1 MDFAINSQVLQT
13 LLMIVIF
20 LSLLVEI
27 KTGGTG
33 IGALLGVVAAAA
45 FWGSGYASGSIQLY
59 QIAIFIVG
67 IILIIIEMLT
77 PTVGILAGA
86 GVVAIFYSM
95 ILAMGGDISAMF
107 MMAISLVISI
117 AVFALIV
124 KRLPTSKLWSKFV
137 LTNSTS
143 SVKGYVSSADNS
155 PYLHKEG
162 EVLSELRPAGT
173 ILIDGKPVDVVSEGA
188 FINKG
193 EKVRVV
199 KVEGMRIIVR
209 KI

>member
-1 MDFAINSQVLQT
+1 MDFVIDSQLLQT
-13 LLMIVIF
+13 LLMVVIF
-20 LSLLVEI
+20 LSLLVEL

-33 IGALLGVVAAAA
+33 IGALLGIVAAAA
-45 FWGSGYASGSIQLY
+45 FWGSGYASGAIELY

-67 IILIIIEMLT
+67 IILIIIEILT
-77 PTVGILAGA
+77 PTVGILAGI

-95 ILAMGGDISAMF
+95 ILAMGGDISAMY
-107 MMAISLVISI
+107 MMAISLIISLGI
-117 AVFALIV
+117 FALII

-143 SVKGYVSSADNS
+143 TTKGYISSADNS
-155 PYLHKEG
+155 PYLNKEG
-162 EVLSELRPAGT
+162 TVLSELRPAGT
-173 ILIDGKPVDVVSEGA
+173 ITIDGKPVDVVSEGA
-188 FINKG
+188 FITKG
-193 EKVRVV
+193 EKVRVI